1 MQRALGVQRAARA
14 HVADLD
20 GRSGRQQRAHRRAVA
35 KTRRFVVRA
44 AGDGKSARTCE
55 WCVRSS
61 TRACMRETCREMV
74 GMPPSHVLPGRRAAG
89 CAGKWGRQVR
99 GRCTALHCARGRTC
113 VQGRPRAPHHARATR
128 QHLGGLAQPHP
139 CVDQRPNGLGVA
151 RDERLAQRRAR
162 RRGALHLG
170 AGEPAHSSGER
181 LRHHQETQRP
191 PHDAHEPSQ
200 LRARRRH
207 RHRRPATSARGGKR
221 RECKEN
227 CFFTL
232 PQ

>member
-1 MQRALGVQRAARA
+1 
-14 HVADLD
+14 
-20 GRSGRQQRAHRRAVA
+20 
-35 KTRRFVVRA
+35 
-44 AGDGKSARTCE
+44 
-55 WCVRSS
+55 
-61 TRACMRETCREMV
+61 
-74 GMPPSHVLPGRRAAG
+74 MPPSHVLPGRRAAG

-139 CVDQRPNGLGVA
+139 CVDQRPHGLGVA

-232 PQ
+232 PQSRRTHTHTHQELDVQQLRALGVAFAVTATRHRRRRSAQTPFAETATATACALT